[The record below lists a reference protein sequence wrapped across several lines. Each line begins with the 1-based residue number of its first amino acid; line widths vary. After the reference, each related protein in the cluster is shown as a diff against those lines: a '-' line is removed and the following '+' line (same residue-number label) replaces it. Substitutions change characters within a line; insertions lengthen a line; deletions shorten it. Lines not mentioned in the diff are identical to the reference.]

1 MAQPPFPASTNIS
14 GSNPGPNF
22 AQLPDT
28 VQMATGNLW
37 KVGTFQ
43 VSLTPAALATGPSVG
58 EQTFIGTAATAS
70 TTQYFPTIGLLT
82 TDIVVVTK
90 AGAQTAT
97 VGILDS
103 RVSAAD
109 TLAIKFLATAGTP
122 TPAAGTAAA
131 PYSVTVFRVQPNWSA
146 PVSGSQLDW

>member
-1 MAQPPFPASTNIS
+1 MAFLASTNVD

-22 AQLPDT
+22 AVLPDT
-28 VQMATGNLW
+28 VQMPTGNIW
-37 KVGTFQ
+37 KVGTF
-43 VSLTPAALATGPSVG
+43 SISMTPAALATGPSVN
-58 EQTFIGTAATAS
+58 EQTFIGTASTAS
-70 TTQYFPTIGLLT
+70 ATQYFPTIGLLT

-90 AGAQTAT
+90 PGAQTAA

-109 TLAIKFLATAGTP
+109 TIAIKFLATAGTP

-131 PYSVTVFRVQPNWSA
+131 PYYVTVFRIQPNWTA
-146 PVSGSQLDW
+146 QATGPQLDW